1 MATKTTIDGV
11 SLSLVKDLPEFAPA
25 FTIDKFPRVRG
36 HTQTNWR
43 SVPSCHIAH
52 KGHVHQIRAFVIPG
66 LGFDSNY
73 RLYVGTASHG
83 ASVESGVMGCDGDQK
98 RGPKFDEHESLV
110 IVRCLYVIAISIQA
124 IPTKSEL
131 RTAGRRP
138 NESPMS
144 IQWYYDLVCLLF
156 ARPF

>member
-1 MATKTTIDGV
+1 MATEITIDG
-11 SLSLVKDLPEFAPA
+11 SSPSLVKDLPEFALA

-98 RGPKFDEHESLV
+98 RRPKLDEHESLV
-110 IVRCLYVIAISIQA
+110 IVLQLYVVAARIKA
-124 IPTKSEL
+124 IPNRYL
-131 RTAGRRP
+131 RTAGRHP
-138 NESPMS
+138 NE
-144 IQWYYDLVCLLF
+144 
-156 ARPF
+156 